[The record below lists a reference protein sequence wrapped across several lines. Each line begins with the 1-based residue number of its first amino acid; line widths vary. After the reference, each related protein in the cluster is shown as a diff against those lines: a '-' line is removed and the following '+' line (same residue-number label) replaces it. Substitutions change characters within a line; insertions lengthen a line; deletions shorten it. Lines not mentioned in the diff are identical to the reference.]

1 MMVRKATESRLPR
14 VPLKYC
20 VPLTHLY
27 SHGPLRGEKTKWND
41 IFNRSCRPLSRH
53 VVQLDGCRVS
63 WYVCQRLTDILMGQR
78 RIKHNCYQSKVIQE
92 RMGYRERQTIR
103 VQSPIAK
110 QQRNETSMRSTSVCR
125 SLTIANYKH
134 KNVFDIYVYIIWT
147 KHFGLFNSLLK

>member
-1 MMVRKATESRLPR
+1 
-14 VPLKYC
+14 
-20 VPLTHLY
+20 
-27 SHGPLRGEKTKWND
+27 
-41 IFNRSCRPLSRH
+41 
-53 VVQLDGCRVS
+53 
-63 WYVCQRLTDILMGQR
+63 MGQR

-125 SLTIANYKH
+125 SLTIVNYKH
-134 KNVFDIYVYIIWT
+134 KNIFDIYVYIIWT